1 MMNGAPI
8 GAVCAFAGQ
17 VDPVSADRSDV
28 WNQAGCPSSTPT
40 AGTADP
46 DVPLTHLESQG
57 WMLCDGRYL
66 PVDAY
71 PELFA
76 VLGTLYGEGT
86 NFQQPTFRLPDYR
99 GLFLRGVDAGA
110 GQDPDVKN
118 RKAADGKNATSTGIG
133 SLQCD
138 ALQEHTHDY
147 QAVQLATPAQ
157 TGSAGAKTASA
168 QATGKPNAPARL
180 SSETRP
186 KNISVNYVIRYR

>member
-1 MMNGAPI
+1 MMSGAPI

-17 VDPVSADRSDV
+17 VDPVNGFASDV
-28 WNQAGCPSSTPT
+28 WQQTGCP
-40 AGTADP
+40 AGTAVAGSLDS
-46 DVPLTHLESQG
+46 DVPLNHLESQG

-66 PVDAY
+66 PVTDY

-76 VLGTLYGEGT
+76 VLGFLYGEGT

-110 GQDPDVKN
+110 GQDPDVKE
-118 RKAADGKNATSTGIG
+118 RRAANGKNATDTGIG

-138 ALQEHTHDY
+138 AIQEHSHDY

-157 TGSAGAKTASA
+157 TGNAAAKTASG
-168 QATGKPNAPARL
+168 QATTKPNPPARI
-180 SSETRP
+180 STETRP